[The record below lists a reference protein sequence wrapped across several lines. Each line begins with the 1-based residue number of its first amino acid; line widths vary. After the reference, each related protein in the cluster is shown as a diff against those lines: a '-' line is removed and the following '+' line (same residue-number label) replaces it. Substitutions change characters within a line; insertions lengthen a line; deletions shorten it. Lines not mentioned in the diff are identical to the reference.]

1 MYEIDVCYKI
11 IFEAMLEK
19 PALKSI
25 AEKINEYTGAKIIF
39 VSGSGKILA
48 YSHTFEQDSSESVK
62 WSHVTFSE
70 YEKFRQREAAG
81 AYQIAVKPVEI
92 PGRPDGYVVVLFSE
106 EEFRQFFEE
115 LGSVI
120 GKAVKHYFAEAEK
133 ELLVVQPMREALLAW
148 SLFHGKTEG
157 IRKTEEIW
165 TGQYIEVL
173 VLKKD
178 LQGKLVSQIKAI
190 WDSYCICEETD
201 RVLILFFGLRAKNTE
216 EIYRK
221 FTEKG
226 IRCSISEPFEKLD
239 RCAAKY
245 KLLNRMA
252 MVSGLENDP
261 VMKREK
267 EWSVQGLYTY
277 TTPLFKEAGLS
288 DYRLSRLLQE
298 DRENNTD
305 LYYTLKVYLL
315 NENSVTMAADSLHIH
330 RNTLVYRLKQIRE
343 CIEADFNDNET
354 ARELLAFMMMYDVS
368 RQDQKR
374 QKESIYET
382 GAGFT
387 RDI

>member
-178 LQGKLVSQIKAI
+178 LQGKQALQVKAI

-201 RVLILFFGLRAKNTE
+201 RVLILFYGLRAKNTE

-330 RNTLVYRLKQIRE
+330 RNTLVYRLKKIRE
-343 CIEADFNDNET
+343 CIEDDINDNET
-354 ARELLAFMMMYDVS
+354 ARELLAFMMMYDIS
-368 RQDQKR
+368 RQDEKR
-374 QKESIYET
+374 QK
-382 GAGFT
+382 
-387 RDI
+387 

>member
-70 YEKFRQREAAG
+70 YEKFRQRESAG

-157 IRKTEEIW
+157 IRKTEDIW
-165 TGQYIEVL
+165 NGQYIEVL

-178 LQGKLVSQIKAI
+178 IQGKLVSQVKAI

-201 RVLILFFGLRAKNTE
+201 RVLILFYGLRAKNTE

-226 IRCSISEPFEKLD
+226 IRCSISEPFGKLD
-239 RCAAKY
+239 RCAVKY

-288 DYRLSRLLQE
+288 DYRLLRLLQE

-315 NENSVTMAADSLHIH
+315 NENNVTMAADSLHIH
-330 RNTLVYRLKQIRE
+330 RNTLVYRLKQIKE
-343 CIEADFNDNET
+343 CIEADINDNET

-374 QKESIYET
+374 QK
-382 GAGFT
+382 
-387 RDI
+387 

>member
-92 PGRPDGYVVVLFSE
+92 PGRPDGYVVVLFFE
-106 EEFRQFFEE
+106 KEFRQFFEE

-157 IRKTEEIW
+157 IRKTEDIW

-178 LQGKLVSQIKAI
+178 IQGKLVSQVKAI

-226 IRCSISEPFEKLD
+226 IRCSISEPFGKLD
-239 RCAAKY
+239 RCAVKY

-288 DYRLSRLLQE
+288 DYRLLRLLQE

-315 NENSVTMAADSLHIH
+315 NENNVTMAADSLHIH
-330 RNTLVYRLKQIRE
+330 RNTLVYRLKQIKE
-343 CIEADFNDNET
+343 CIEADINDNET
-354 ARELLAFMMMYDVS
+354 ARELLAFMMMYDIS
-368 RQDQKR
+368 RQDEKR
-374 QKESIYET
+374 QK
-382 GAGFT
+382 
-387 RDI
+387 

>member
-19 PALKSI
+19 PALKNN
-25 AEKINEYTGAKIIF
+25 AEKINEYTGVKIIF

-48 YSHTFEQDSSESVK
+48 YSHACEQDNSESVK

-92 PGRPDGYVVVLFSE
+92 PGRPDGYVVILFSE

-173 VLKKD
+173 ILKKD

-190 WDSYCICEETD
+190 WDSYCVCEETD

-226 IRCSISEPFEKLD
+226 IRCSISEPFGKLD
-239 RCAAKY
+239 RCAVKY

-288 DYRLSRLLQE
+288 DYRLLRLLQE

-305 LYYTLKVYLL
+305 LYYTLKVYLM
-315 NENSVTMAADSLHIH
+315 NENNVTMAADSLHIH

-343 CIEADFNDNET
+343 CIEADINDNET
-354 ARELLAFMMMYDVS
+354 ARELLAFMMMYDIS
-368 RQDQKR
+368 RQDEKR
-374 QKESIYET
+374 QK
-382 GAGFT
+382 
-387 RDI
+387 

>member
-19 PALKSI
+19 PALKNI
-25 AEKINEYTGAKIIF
+25 AEKINEYTGVKIIF

-48 YSHTFEQDSSESVK
+48 YSHACEQDNSESVK

-92 PGRPDGYVVVLFSE
+92 PGRPDGYVVVLFFE
-106 EEFRQFFEE
+106 KEFRQFFEE

-173 VLKKD
+173 ILKKD

-190 WDSYCICEETD
+190 WDSYCVCEETD

-226 IRCSISEPFEKLD
+226 IRCSISEPFGKLD
-239 RCAAKY
+239 RCAVKY

-288 DYRLSRLLQE
+288 DYRLLRLLQE

-305 LYYTLKVYLL
+305 LYYTLKVYLM
-315 NENSVTMAADSLHIH
+315 NENNVTMAADSLHIH

-343 CIEADFNDNET
+343 CIEADINDNET
-354 ARELLAFMMMYDVS
+354 ARELLAFMMMYDIS
-368 RQDQKR
+368 RQDEKR
-374 QKESIYET
+374 QK
-382 GAGFT
+382 
-387 RDI
+387 

>member
-120 GKAVKHYFAEAEK
+120 GNAVKHYFAEAEK

-173 VLKKD
+173 ILKKD

-226 IRCSISEPFEKLD
+226 IRCSISEPFGKLD
-239 RCAAKY
+239 RCAVKY

-288 DYRLSRLLQE
+288 DYRLLRLLQE
-298 DRENNTD
+298 DRENNKD
-305 LYYTLKVYLL
+305 LYYTLKVYLM
-315 NENSVTMAADSLHIH
+315 NENNVTMAADSLHIH

-343 CIEADFNDNET
+343 CIEADINDNET
-354 ARELLAFMMMYDVS
+354 ARELLAFMMMYDIS
-368 RQDQKR
+368 RQDEKR
-374 QKESIYET
+374 QK
-382 GAGFT
+382 
-387 RDI
+387 

>member
-106 EEFRQFFEE
+106 KEFRQFFEE

-178 LQGKLVSQIKAI
+178 LQGKQDLQVKAI

-201 RVLILFFGLRAKNTE
+201 RVLILFYGLRAKNTE

-226 IRCSISEPFEKLD
+226 IRCSISEPFGKLD
-239 RCAAKY
+239 RCAVKY

-288 DYRLSRLLQE
+288 DYRLLRLLQE

-305 LYYTLKVYLL
+305 LYYTLKVYLM
-315 NENSVTMAADSLHIH
+315 NENNVTMAADSLHIH

-343 CIEADFNDNET
+343 CIEADINDNET
-354 ARELLAFMMMYDVS
+354 ARELLAFMMMYDIS
-368 RQDQKR
+368 RQDEKR
-374 QKESIYET
+374 QK
-382 GAGFT
+382 
-387 RDI
+387 

>member
-19 PALKSI
+19 PALKNI
-25 AEKINEYTGAKIIF
+25 AEKINEYTGVKIIF

-48 YSHTFEQDSSESVK
+48 YSHACEQDNSESVK

-70 YEKFRQREAAG
+70 YEKFRQGETAVEER
-81 AYQIAVKPVEI
+81 IAVRPVEI
-92 PGRPDGYVVVLFSE
+92 PGRPDGYVVILYSE

-115 LGSVI
+115 LADVI
-120 GKAVKHYFAEAEK
+120 GQAVKHYFEEAEK
-133 ELLVVQPMREALLAW
+133 APVVLQPMREAVLAW
-148 SLFHGKTEG
+148 SLFHGKTDG
-157 IRKTEEIW
+157 ILQIEEIW

-178 LQGKLVSQIKAI
+178 LQEKQVSWVKAI

-201 RVLILFFGLRAKNTE
+201 RILILFYGLRTKNTE

-221 FTEKG
+221 ITEKG
-226 IRCSISEPFEKLD
+226 IRCSISEPFGKLD
-239 RCAAKY
+239 RCAVKY

-252 MVSGLENDP
+252 MVSGLKNDP
-261 VMKREK
+261 VMKLEK

-277 TTPLFKEAGLS
+277 TTPLVKEAGLS
-288 DYRLSRLLQE
+288 DYRLLRLLQE

-315 NENSVTMAADSLHIH
+315 NENNVTMAADSLHIH

-343 CIEADFNDNET
+343 CIEADINDNET
-354 ARELLAFMMMYDVS
+354 ARELLAFMMMYDIS
-368 RQDQKR
+368 RQDEKR
-374 QKESIYET
+374 QK
-382 GAGFT
+382 
-387 RDI
+387 

>member
-173 VLKKD
+173 ILKKD

-201 RVLILFFGLRAKNTE
+201 RVLILFYGLRAKNTE

-226 IRCSISEPFEKLD
+226 IRCSISEPFGKLD
-239 RCAAKY
+239 RCAVKY

-288 DYRLSRLLQE
+288 DYRLLRLLQE
-298 DRENNTD
+298 DRENNTE

-315 NENSVTMAADSLHIH
+315 NENNVTMAADSLHIH

-343 CIEADFNDNET
+343 CIEADINDNET
-354 ARELLAFMMMYDVS
+354 ARELLAFMMMYDIS
-368 RQDQKR
+368 RQDEKR
-374 QKESIYET
+374 QK
-382 GAGFT
+382 
-387 RDI
+387 

>member
-173 VLKKD
+173 ILKKD

-201 RVLILFFGLRAKNTE
+201 RVLILFYGLRAKNTE
-216 EIYRK
+216 EIYRR

-226 IRCSISEPFEKLD
+226 IRCSISEPFGKLD
-239 RCAAKY
+239 RCAVKY

-252 MVSGLENDP
+252 MVSGLKNDP

-288 DYRLSRLLQE
+288 DYRLLRLLQE

-305 LYYTLKVYLL
+305 LYYTLKVYLM
-315 NENSVTMAADSLHIH
+315 NENNVTMAADSLHIH

-343 CIEADFNDNET
+343 CIEDDINDNET
-354 ARELLAFMMMYDVS
+354 ARELLAFMMMYDIS
-368 RQDQKR
+368 RQDEKR
-374 QKESIYET
+374 QK
-382 GAGFT
+382 
-387 RDI
+387 

>member
-173 VLKKD
+173 ILKKD

-190 WDSYCICEETD
+190 WDSYCVCEETD

-226 IRCSISEPFEKLD
+226 IRCSISEPFGKLD
-239 RCAAKY
+239 RCAVKY

-288 DYRLSRLLQE
+288 DYRLLRLLQK

-305 LYYTLKVYLL
+305 LYYTLKVYLM
-315 NENSVTMAADSLHIH
+315 NENNVTMAADSLHIH

-343 CIEADFNDNET
+343 CIEADINDNET
-354 ARELLAFMMMYDVS
+354 ARELLAFMMMYDIS
-368 RQDQKR
+368 RQDEKR
-374 QKESIYET
+374 QK
-382 GAGFT
+382 
-387 RDI
+387 

>member
-19 PALKSI
+19 PALKNI

-48 YSHTFEQDSSESVK
+48 YSNTFEQDSSESVK

-70 YEKFRQREAAG
+70 YEKFRQREDAG

-106 EEFRQFFEE
+106 KEFRQFFEE

-173 VLKKD
+173 ILKKD

-190 WDSYCICEETD
+190 WDSYCVCEETD

-226 IRCSISEPFEKLD
+226 IRCSISEPFGKLD
-239 RCAAKY
+239 RCAVKY

-288 DYRLSRLLQE
+288 DYRLLRLLQE

-305 LYYTLKVYLL
+305 LYYTLKVYLM
-315 NENSVTMAADSLHIH
+315 NENNVTMAADSLHIH

-343 CIEADFNDNET
+343 CIEADINDNET
-354 ARELLAFMMMYDVS
+354 ARELLAFMMMYDIS
-368 RQDQKR
+368 RQDEKR
-374 QKESIYET
+374 QK
-382 GAGFT
+382 
-387 RDI
+387 

>member
-81 AYQIAVKPVEI
+81 AYQITVKPVEI
-92 PGRPDGYVVVLFSE
+92 PGRPDGYVVILFSE

-178 LQGKLVSQIKAI
+178 LQGKQALQVKAI

-201 RVLILFFGLRAKNTE
+201 RVLILFYGLRAKNTE

-226 IRCSISEPFEKLD
+226 IRCSISEPFGKLD
-239 RCAAKY
+239 RCAVKY

-288 DYRLSRLLQE
+288 DYRLLRLLQE

-305 LYYTLKVYLL
+305 LYYTLKVYLM
-315 NENSVTMAADSLHIH
+315 NENNVTMAADSLHIH
-330 RNTLVYRLKQIRE
+330 RNTLVYRLKKIRE
-343 CIEADFNDNET
+343 CIEDDINDNET
-354 ARELLAFMMMYDVS
+354 ARELLAFMMMYDIS
-368 RQDQKR
+368 RQDEKR
-374 QKESIYET
+374 QK
-382 GAGFT
+382 
-387 RDI
+387 